1 MVSLAAPMNNR
12 FALCIM
18 FGLAA
23 SPALAADGSLS
34 LRFSDS
40 ATGSPLPAGWKNYPM
55 SRHKAKAGIRLVRD
69 GGTTVLHID
78 ANRSAGGI
86 AHALKLPPEQ
96 VLSWRWKIDH
106 SVAGA

>member
-40 ATGSPLPAGWKNYPM
+40 TTGSQLPAG
-55 SRHKAKAGIRLVRD
+55 
-69 GGTTVLHID
+69 
-78 ANRSAGGI
+78 
-86 AHALKLPPEQ
+86 
-96 VLSWRWKIDH
+96 
-106 SVAGA
+106 